1 MYFLRIFINRV
12 SILFLLSLTIF
23 SCDKE
28 YHAAGSEI
36 LLSTA
41 LKSKSYVAPVF
52 SYQKKV
58 NYFQTDGLPLGQ
70 LGKIRLTGFG
80 TTEAN
85 ITSKLVIA
93 QNPAFGNFTQK
104 REDEGD
110 ENNVAVIDEKE
121 TVTQVYLE
129 IPFFNNTNDKDGDGV
144 IDALD
149 IDSEDQDSDT
159 DGDGI
164 SDFDETQNNLNPLSD
179 DSDGDGI
186 LDGDD
191 QDNKTYDH
199 ENKIYEIDSIYGN
212 REARFE
218 LKVYE
223 LKYFLSKYDPATEFQ
238 KQTKYFSNTDFFET
252 GFYGKTLHD
261 ASYQLNFEELR
272 FNYEQDDPDTED
284 VDERETVQTRLT
296 PRIRI
301 PLDKDFFQEKILNQE
316 GETVF
321 SNEDNFSQHL
331 RGIIIRADNF
341 EDDLYMLL
349 DIRNALIRIE
359 YEYDQVDTNGTES
372 DTSDDVT
379 DKMSKTFLMN
389 FGMHFNTIKN
399 NNLNSQIDQEILSGQ
414 NNKPSKKIYL
424 SGNGLFSTLKLFE
437 PNGQGDQILND
448 LRNNQWIINEANL
461 VLYIDQEQYS
471 SIDQSQFPDRLYL
484 YRYNSGAPLTDFNID
499 NSVNNTVRNRNKFIY
514 GGILE
519 LDDANKP
526 YRYKFR
532 LTDHVNRLI
541 RKDSTNIS
549 LGLVPANGLTAIN
562 SIRAETNDQELIN
575 YPTTAI
581 LNPRGVILHGSENK
595 TNLEMENGGL
605 KLEIF
610 YTEY

>member
-1 MYFLRIFINRV
+1 MYFVRMFINRV
-12 SILFLLSLTIF
+12 IILLAFSLVIF
-23 SCDKE
+23 SCDKD

-41 LKSKSYVAPVF
+41 LESKSYVAPVF

-58 NYFQTDGLPLGQ
+58 NNFQTDGLPLGQ
-70 LGKIRLTGFG
+70 LGKIQLTGLG

-85 ITSKLVIA
+85 ITSKLVVTE
-93 QNPAFGNFTQK
+93 NPIFGNYTQK

-110 ENNVAVIDEKE
+110 ENDVAVIDEKE
-121 TVTQVYLE
+121 TVTQVFLE

-149 IDSEDQDSDT
+149 LDSNDRDSDT

-164 SDFDETQNNLNPLSD
+164 SDYDETQNNLNPLSD
-179 DSDGDGI
+179 DSDGDGV

-191 QDNKTYDH
+191 RDNKTYDH
-199 ENKIYEIDSIYGN
+199 ENNVYEIDSIYGN
-212 REARFE
+212 RKARFAI
-218 LKVYE
+218 KVYE

-238 KQTKYFSNTDFFET
+238 KQTKYFSNTDYFES

-261 ASYQLNFEELR
+261 ATYQLNFEELR
-272 FNYEQDDPDTED
+272 FNYREDDPDTED
-284 VDERETVQTRLT
+284 VDERETVETRLT

-301 PLDKDFFQEKILNQE
+301 PLDKDFFQEKILDQE

-349 DIRNALIRIE
+349 DLRNAIIRIE
-359 YEYDQVDTNGTES
+359 YEYNQVDKNGTES
-372 DTSDDVT
+372 NTSDDVT
-379 DKMSKTFLMN
+379 EKKSKTFLMN

-414 NNKPSKKIYL
+414 NNKPSHNIYL
-424 SGNGLFSTLKLFE
+424 SGNGLFSILRLFDQ
-437 PNGQGDQILND
+437 NGQGEQMLDN
-448 LRNNQWIINEANL
+448 LRKNKWVINEANL
-461 VLYIDQEQYS
+461 VLYIDQDQFS
-471 SIDQSQFPDRLYL
+471 PHDQSQFPDRLYL
-484 YRYNSGAPLTDFNID
+484 YKFDSGAPLTDFIID
-499 NSVNNTVRNRNKFIY
+499 NSVNNTVRNRDKFIY

-519 LDDANKP
+519 LDDADRP
-526 YRYKFR
+526 FRYKFR
-532 LTDHVNRLI
+532 ITDHVNRLF
-541 RKDSTNIS
+541 KNDSTNVS
-549 LGLVPANGLTAIN
+549 LGLVPANGITAIN
-562 SIRAETNDQELIN
+562 SRRAETTDQEFIN

-581 LNPRGVILHGSENK
+581 LNPRGVILHGTESENHP
-595 TNLEMENGGL
+595 ENGGL

>member
-110 ENNVAVIDEKE
+110 ENNVSVIDEKE

-199 ENKIYEIDSIYGN
+199 ENKVYEIDSIYGN

-223 LKYFLSKYDPATEFQ
+223 LKYFLSK
-238 KQTKYFSNTDFFET
+238 
-252 GFYGKTLHD
+252 
-261 ASYQLNFEELR
+261 
-272 FNYEQDDPDTED
+272 
-284 VDERETVQTRLT
+284 
-296 PRIRI
+296 
-301 PLDKDFFQEKILNQE
+301 
-316 GETVF
+316 
-321 SNEDNFSQHL
+321 
-331 RGIIIRADNF
+331 
-341 EDDLYMLL
+341 
-349 DIRNALIRIE
+349 
-359 YEYDQVDTNGTES
+359 
-372 DTSDDVT
+372 
-379 DKMSKTFLMN
+379 
-389 FGMHFNTIKN
+389 
-399 NNLNSQIDQEILSGQ
+399 
-414 NNKPSKKIYL
+414 
-424 SGNGLFSTLKLFE
+424 
-437 PNGQGDQILND
+437 
-448 LRNNQWIINEANL
+448 
-461 VLYIDQEQYS
+461 
-471 SIDQSQFPDRLYL
+471 
-484 YRYNSGAPLTDFNID
+484 
-499 NSVNNTVRNRNKFIY
+499 
-514 GGILE
+514 
-519 LDDANKP
+519 
-526 YRYKFR
+526 
-532 LTDHVNRLI
+532 
-541 RKDSTNIS
+541 
-549 LGLVPANGLTAIN
+549 
-562 SIRAETNDQELIN
+562 
-575 YPTTAI
+575 
-581 LNPRGVILHGSENK
+581 
-595 TNLEMENGGL
+595 
-605 KLEIF
+605 
-610 YTEY
+610 